1 MDTEKR
7 QEKMIKEFHAE
18 LTKTTKGASV
28 AVLSGLPGNDA
39 VMSPEQLRAL
49 ATCLVKVADA
59 LDAGDSRDLEQH
71 YTCDFLPFADLI
83 D

>member
-7 QEKMIKEFHAE
+7 QKEMIKELYAE
-18 LTKTTKGASV
+18 LAKTTKGASV

-39 VMSPEQLRAL
+39 VMDVKQLRAL
-49 ATCLVKVADA
+49 AVCLVKVADA
-59 LDAGDSRDLEQH
+59 LDAGGCGELEQQ
-71 YTCDFLPFADLI
+71 YTCDFLPSADLI